1 MNSRERV
8 KRAIRFEGPDQVP
21 ISHAV
26 LPAAS
31 IKYGEALDEI
41 LTEYREDFGWD
52 YMDDLPREKYPPL
65 YKAGSNAD
73 DFGTVW
79 QVETEGVC
87 GIPVEWPIA
96 DIEAYETYEWPAAF
110 DAGPPSGRLYSGHM
124 AGYDERWYAR
134 GAWITYFEQL
144 QQLRGM
150 ENLLIDIA
158 SESEVLCRLL
168 DDLLE
173 FNLEWIDRWT
183 ELAYDGLHFADDWG
197 GQFRLLIRPAT
208 WRKVFKPSYAEMF
221 QRVRQAGMQVWY
233 HSDGQIR
240 DIMGDL
246 IEIGVDVVN
255 CQTSVIG
262 LDWLAANVRGR
273 VAFRTDIDRQHV
285 MPFGSPMEVQ
295 EEVQRVF
302 EACGT
307 PDGGIIACG
316 EVGPEVP
323 LENIRAMYEAFADCG
338 RYGRKPGCSAIGG
351 RDDGRDA
358 GEMRLADSMK
368 PAPGGGA

>member
-8 KRAIRFEGPDQVP
+8 QRAIRFQTPDRVP
-21 ISHAV
+21 VSHAV

-31 IKYGEALDEI
+31 IKYGKALDQI
-41 LTEYREDFGWD
+41 LCEFREDFGWD
-52 YMDDLPREKYPPL
+52 YVDDLPRESFPPL
-65 YKAGSNAD
+65 YKKGRHAD

-96 DIEAYETYEWPAAF
+96 DLSRYDRYEWPDDF

-134 GAWITYFEQL
+134 GAWITTFEQL

-158 SESEVLCRLL
+158 LDDADLYRLM
-168 DDLLE
+168 DDLLA
-173 FNLEWIDRWT
+173 FNLRWIDKWT
-183 ELAYDGLHFADDWG
+183 DLEYDGLHFADDWG
-197 GQFRLLIRPAT
+197 AQQRLMIRPDR
-208 WRKVFKPSYAEMF
+208 WRRLFKPRYAEMF
-221 QRVRQAGMQVWY
+221 RRVHDAGMDVWY
-233 HSDGQIR
+233 HSDG
-240 DIMGDL
+240 DIKDIVGDL
-246 IEIGVDVVN
+246 IEVGVDVIN

-262 LDWLAANVRGR
+262 LDWVAANARGQ
-273 VAFRTDIDRQHV
+273 VAFRTDIDRQSV
-285 MPFGSPMEVQ
+285 MPFGSPAEVK

-307 PDGGIIACG
+307 PAGGVIACG
-316 EVGPEVP
+316 EISHETPI
-323 LENIRAMYEAFADCG
+323 ENIRAMYEAFAE
-338 RYGRKPGCSAIGG
+338 YGQT
-351 RDDGRDA
+351 D
-358 GEMRLADSMK
+358 
-368 PAPGGGA
+368 